1 MAKISIRTGVE
12 IDGFLV
18 GNTIHT
24 GGMARLWE
32 VMRANEEMPML
43 MKVPILREGEDPAA
57 IVSFE
62 MEQMIM
68 PRLQGPHVPRFVANG
83 QFNIQPYIVMERIPG
98 PTLLPQLENLPLP
111 VDEVAKLG
119 MRIAVALDSLHRQQ
133 VVHLDLKPS
142 NIMFRPSGEVVLI
155 DYGLSHHREL
165 PDLMAE
171 EFRLPYGTAPYM
183 APEQVLGV
191 RNDARSDI
199 FALGVLMYFFTC
211 DLRPFGD
218 PQKLKGLKQRLW
230 RDPVPLLKLKPDTPP
245 WFQEIV
251 LRCLEVN
258 AARRPQTA
266 SHLAFDLI
274 NPAQVELTER
284 SRKVKQ
290 DSFFNVLK
298 RKSEPESA
306 MIDHPAGALAGS
318 ASVPIIMVAVD
329 LNDGEE
335 GLAKPL
341 RHTVQQILA
350 RMPNARLACVNVLKL
365 ARIALDS
372 SLDAEGNNKH
382 LNYLVKLKNWVHPL
396 DLGHGRTTFH
406 VLEAIDPAEA
416 ILEFARMNNV
426 DQIIMGARANST
438 MRKILGSVSG
448 RVAAEAPCTVTVVRN
463 RGPSGN
469 NHEHTN

>member
-1 MAKISIRTGVE
+1 
-12 IDGFLV
+12 
-18 GNTIHT
+18 
-24 GGMARLWE
+24 MARLWE
-32 VMRANEEMPML
+32 VTRANDDTPML
-43 MKVPILREGEDPAA
+43 MKVPILREGEDPAV

-68 PRLQGPHVPRFVANG
+68 PRLQGPHVPRFIANG
-83 QFNIQPYIVMERIPG
+83 QFNVQPYIVMERIPG
-98 PTLLPQLENLPLP
+98 PTLLPQLENLPFP

-119 MRIAVALDSLHRQQ
+119 MQIAAALDSLHRQH

-142 NIMFRPSGEVVLI
+142 NIMFRPSGEAVLI

-191 RNDARSDI
+191 RNDPRSDI
-199 FALGVLMYFFTC
+199 FALGVLMYFFAS
-211 DLRPFGD
+211 DVRPFGD

-274 NPAQVELTER
+274 NPSQVELTER

-290 DSFFNVLK
+290 DSFFTVLK

-306 MIDHPAGALAGS
+306 MID
-318 ASVPIIMVAVD
+318 
-329 LNDGEE
+329 
-335 GLAKPL
+335 
-341 RHTVQQILA
+341 R
-350 RMPNARLACVNVLKL
+350 
-365 ARIALDS
+365 
-372 SLDAEGNNKH
+372 
-382 LNYLVKLKNWVHPL
+382 
-396 DLGHGRTTFH
+396 
-406 VLEAIDPAEA
+406 PAEA
-416 ILEFARMNNV
+416 TCGF
-426 DQIIMGARANST
+426 GKRAHHH
-438 MRKILGSVSG
+438 GG
-448 RVAAEAPCTVTVVRN
+448 
-463 RGPSGN
+463 G
-469 NHEHTN
+469 

>member
-1 MAKISIRTGVE
+1 MAKISITTGVE

-18 GNTIHT
+18 GNLIHK

-32 VMRANEEMPML
+32 VTRANDNTPML

-68 PRLQGPHVPRFVANG
+68 PRLQGLHVPRFIANG
-83 QFNIQPYIVMERIPG
+83 QLSLQPYIVMERIPG
-98 PTLLPQLENLPLP
+98 PTLLPQLENLPFP
-111 VDEVAKLG
+111 VEKLAKLG
-119 MRIAVALDSLHRQQ
+119 IQIATALDSLHRQQ

-191 RNDARSDI
+191 RDDPRSDI
-199 FALGVLMYFFTC
+199 FALGVLMYFFAS
-211 DLRPFGD
+211 DVRPFGD

-230 RDPVPLLKLKPDTPP
+230 RDPVPLLKLKPGTPP

-266 SHLAFDLI
+266 SHLAFDLM
-274 NPAQVELTER
+274 NPLQVELTER
-284 SRKVKQ
+284 SRKSRQ
-290 DSFFNVLK
+290 DSFFTVLK
-298 RKSEPESA
+298 RKSEAESA
-306 MIDHPAGALAGS
+306 LIDRPAKGLAGS
-318 ASVPIIMVAVD
+318 ASVPIIMVAID
-329 LNDGEE
+329 LNGGDED
-335 GLAKPL
+335 LADPL

-350 RMPNARLACVNVLKL
+350 HLPNARLACVNVLKL

-382 LNYLVKLKNWVHPL
+382 LNYLVKLKNWGHPL
-396 DLGHGRTTFH
+396 GLGDGRATFH

-426 DQIIMGARANST
+426 DQIIMGARANSVL
-438 MRKILGSVSG
+438 RKILGSVSG
-448 RVAAEAPCTVTVVRN
+448 RVAAEAPCTVTVVRSRTPN
-463 RGPSGN
+463 GN
-469 NHEHTN
+469 NHEPTN

>member
-1 MAKISIRTGVE
+1 MAKINIATGVE

-18 GNTIHT
+18 GNLIHK

-32 VMRANEEMPML
+32 VTRANDDTPML
-43 MKVPILREGEDPAA
+43 MKVPILREGEDPAV

-68 PRLQGPHVPRFVANG
+68 PRLQGPHVPRFIANG
-83 QFNIQPYIVMERIPG
+83 EFKIQPYIVMERIPG
-98 PTLLPQLENLPLP
+98 PTLLPQLDNLPFP
-111 VDEVAKLG
+111 ADEVAKLG
-119 MRIAVALDSLHRQQ
+119 RQIAVALDSLHRQQ

-142 NIMFRPSGEVVLI
+142 NIMFRPSGEAVLI

-191 RNDARSDI
+191 RNDTRSDI
-199 FALGVLMYFFTC
+199 FALGVLMYFFASEV
-211 DLRPFGD
+211 RPFGD

-230 RDPVPLLKLKPDTPP
+230 RDPVPLLKLKPGTPP

-274 NPAQVELTER
+274 NPSQVELTER
-284 SRKVKQ
+284 SRKIKQ
-290 DSFFNVLK
+290 DSFFTVLK

-306 MIDHPAGALAGS
+306 LIDHPAKALGS
-318 ASVPIIMVAVD
+318 SGSVPIIMVAVD
-329 LNDGEE
+329 LNCEE
-335 GLAKPL
+335 DLANPL
-341 RHTVQQILA
+341 RQTVQQILA

-382 LNYLVKLKNWVHPL
+382 LNYLMKLKDWVHPL
-396 DLGHGRTTFH
+396 GLGDGRATFH

-426 DQIIMGARANST
+426 DQIVMGARANSA
-438 MRKILGSVSG
+438 MRKILGSVSR

-463 RGPSGN
+463 RRSNGDT
-469 NHEHTN
+469 HESVT

>member
-18 GNTIHT
+18 GNLIHK

-32 VMRANEEMPML
+32 VTRANDDKPML
-43 MKVPILREGEDPAA
+43 MKVPILREGEDPAV

-68 PRLQGPHVPRFVANG
+68 PRLQGPHVPRFIANG
-83 QFNIQPYIVMERIPG
+83 EFSVQPYIVMERIPG
-98 PTLLPQLENLPLP
+98 ATLLPQLENLPFP
-111 VDEVAKLG
+111 VDKVAKLG
-119 MRIAVALDSLHRQQ
+119 IQIAVALDSLHRQQ

-142 NIMFRPSGEVVLI
+142 NIMFRPSGEAVLI

-183 APEQVLGV
+183 APEQILGV
-191 RNDARSDI
+191 RNDPRSDI
-199 FALGVLMYFFTC
+199 FALGVLMYFFAS
-211 DLRPFGD
+211 DQRPFGD

-230 RDPVPLLKLKPDTPP
+230 RDPVPLLKLKSETPP

-266 SHLAFDLI
+266 SHLAFDLN
-274 NPAQVELTER
+274 NPSQVELTER

-290 DSFFNVLK
+290 DSFFAVLK

-306 MIDHPAGALAGS
+306 LIDSPATALAGS
-318 ASVPIIMVAVD
+318 AGVPIIMLAID
-329 LNDGEE
+329 LSGGEE
-335 GLAKPL
+335 DLANPL
-341 RHTVQQILA
+341 RNTVQQILM

-396 DLGHGRTTFH
+396 GLEDGKATFH

-416 ILEFARMNNV
+416 ILEFARVNKV
-426 DQIIMGARANST
+426 DQIIIGARANSA

-463 RGPSGN
+463 RDHASMN
-469 NHEHTN
+469 

>member
-1 MAKISIRTGVE
+1 MAKTRIEPGIV

-18 GNTIHT
+18 GKIIHK

-32 VMRANEEMPML
+32 VTRANEDMPML

-83 QFNIQPYIVMERIPG
+83 DSHVQPYIVMERIPG
-98 PTLLPQLENLPLP
+98 PTLLPKLENLPLAIE
-111 VDEVAKLG
+111 DVAMLG
-119 MRIAVALDSLHRQQ
+119 ARIAVALDSLHRQQ

-155 DYGLSHHREL
+155 DFGLSRHREL

-191 RNDARSDI
+191 RNDPRSDL
-199 FALGVLMYFFTC
+199 FALGVLMYFFASGI
-211 DLRPFGD
+211 RPFGD
-218 PQKLKGLKQRLW
+218 PQRLKGLKRRLW
-230 RDPVPLLKLKPDTPP
+230 RDPVPLLKLRPDTPL

-266 SHLAFDLI
+266 SHLAFDLK
-274 NPAQVELTER
+274 NPAQVELTAR
-284 SRKVKQ
+284 SRKIKQ
-290 DSFFNVLK
+290 DSFFAVLK
-298 RKSEPESA
+298 RKSEAESA
-306 MIDHPAGALAGS
+306 TIERSPKAPMGS
-318 ASVPIIMVAVD
+318 ASVLIVMVAID
-329 LNDGEE
+329 LSNVQED
-335 GLAKPL
+335 LAKPL
-341 RHTVQQILA
+341 RQTIAQILG
-350 RMPNARLACVNVLKL
+350 RTPITRLACVNVLKL
-365 ARIALDS
+365 ARITLDS

-382 LNYLVKLKNWVHPL
+382 LNYLVKLKDWLHPL
-396 DLGHGRTTFH
+396 GLGDGKATFH

-416 ILEFARMNNV
+416 ILEFARVNNV
-426 DQIIMGARANST
+426 DQIIMGARTNST

-448 RVAAEAPCTVTVVRN
+448 RVAAEAPCTVTVVRD
-463 RGPSGN
+463 RGISGAT
-469 NHEHTN
+469 HDHK

>member
-1 MAKISIRTGVE
+1 MGKVDIRTGVE

-18 GNTIHT
+18 GNLIHK

-32 VMRANEEMPML
+32 VTRVNDGTPML
-43 MKVPILREGEDPAA
+43 MKVPILREGEDPAV

-68 PRLQGPHVPRFVANG
+68 PRLQGPHVPRFIANG
-83 QFNIQPYIVMERIPG
+83 EFNIQPYIVMERIPG
-98 PTLLPQLENLPLP
+98 PTLLPQLENLPFP
-111 VDEVAKLG
+111 ADKVAKLG
-119 MRIAVALDSLHRQQ
+119 IQIAAALDSLHRQH

-142 NIMFRPSGEVVLI
+142 NIMFRPSGEAVLI

-191 RNDARSDI
+191 RNDSRSDI
-199 FALGVLMYFFTC
+199 FALGVLMYFFAS

-230 RDPVPLLKLKPDTPP
+230 RDPVPLLKLKPETPP

-266 SHLAFDLI
+266 SHLAFDLN
-274 NPAQVELTER
+274 NPAQVELTQR
-284 SRKVKQ
+284 SRKIKQ
-290 DSFFNVLK
+290 DSFFTVLK
-298 RKSEPESA
+298 RKSEPESSL
-306 MIDHPAGALAGS
+306 IDRPATAIAGS
-318 ASVPIIMVAVD
+318 AGVPIIMVAID
-329 LNDGEE
+329 FSDGEE
-335 GLAKPL
+335 DLAKPL
-341 RHTVQQILA
+341 RHTVQQILT

-365 ARIALDS
+365 ARITLDS
-372 SLDAEGNNKH
+372 SLDAKGNNKH
-382 LNYLVKLKNWVHPL
+382 LNYLVKLKNWVCPL
-396 DLGHGRTTFH
+396 GLGEGKATFH

-416 ILEFARMNNV
+416 ILEFSRVNKV
-426 DQIIMGARANST
+426 DQIIMGARANSA

-463 RGPSGN
+463 R
-469 NHEHTN
+469 NHASTT